1 MVLNWKSASR
11 HSAVRVAGRF
21 TTKLTKRKFAFHHSG
36 RRVVA
41 LIAAVSWH
49 FGSTRASK
57 SASRGPKHFAQEPAR
72 STVFSAN
79 RRGAANPSISP
90 KTWHGL
96 RFPRQIRRGPV
107 RT

>member
-1 MVLNWKSASR
+1 M
-11 HSAVRVAGRF
+11 
-21 TTKLTKRKFAFHHSG
+21 
-36 RRVVA
+36 A

-49 FGSTRASK
+49 FGSTRARASK
-57 SASRGPKHFAQEPAR
+57 SASRADLSILPRNQHGERCSRQ
-72 STVFSAN
+72 N

-90 KTWHGL
+90 KTWQEP